1 MNNQHRALSTD
12 YVVCFRGW
20 QAQPLQKAE
29 VNKGR
34 IWLLFVLGAS
44 SLFGVTVVVE
54 NNGSWFP
61 AISRANKAMKVSMKA
76 IEERERLEKLGMLDD
91 VRAEAAEGWVE
102 GSARGD
108 AIGEEGGSGLAS
120 GSTQD
125 AVLAGLREASANAKQ
140 TMKSLE
146 EERKEPTMI
155 PLELYAGDGEDEI
168 AVDVVDMQAEK
179 SMDDDDVEF
188 DDIASLLD
196 EPIPDPIPGQVDES
210 DAPNAGMAEMA
221 EMAVEQDGGVDARQR
236 PVEAVARADAAS
248 QADDRKPLFEISG
261 EDIDASIASRAQQ
274 FKEELER
281 NSADGGSASGV
292 DLSGFSLEELQ
303 KELES
308 RRNSSI

>member
-1 MNNQHRALSTD
+1 
-12 YVVCFRGW
+12 
-20 QAQPLQKAE
+20 
-29 VNKGR
+29 
-34 IWLLFVLGAS
+34 
-44 SLFGVTVVVE
+44 
-54 NNGSWFP
+54 
-61 AISRANKAMKVSMKA
+61 
-76 IEERERLEKLGMLDD
+76 MLDD

-102 GSARGD
+102 GSGRGD

-140 TMKSLE
+140 TTKSLK

-196 EPIPDPIPGQVDES
+196 EPIPDPIPDPIPGQVDES

-221 EMAVEQDGGVDARQR
+221 EEQDGGVDATQR

-261 EDIDASIASRAQQ
+261 EDIDASITSRAQQ

>member
-1 MNNQHRALSTD
+1 M
-12 YVVCFRGW
+12 
-20 QAQPLQKAE
+20 
-29 VNKGR
+29 NKGR

-102 GSARGD
+102 GSRRTE
-108 AIGEEGGSGLAS
+108 AIGEAGGSGVAS

-140 TMKSLE
+140 TMKSLKG
-146 EERKEPTMI
+146 ERKEPSMI
-155 PLELYAGDGEDEI
+155 PLELYAGDGEEEI
-168 AVDVVDMQAEK
+168 AIDVVDMEAEK
-179 SMDDDDVEF
+179 SMDDDVEF

-196 EPIPDPIPGQVDES
+196 EPIPEPIPGQAD
-210 DAPNAGMAEMA
+210 DADSPIGDMPEAAE
-221 EMAVEQDGGVDARQR
+221 EQDDGVDARQR
-236 PVEAVARADAAS
+236 PTEAVAGAADAS

-261 EDIDASIASRAQQ
+261 EDIDASIANRAQQ

-281 NSADGGSASGV
+281 SSTDGGSGSGGRGNPGV
-292 DLSGFSLEELQ
+292 DLSGLTLEELQ
-303 KELES
+303 KELEK
-308 RRNSSI
+308 RNSSM

>member
-1 MNNQHRALSTD
+1 
-12 YVVCFRGW
+12 
-20 QAQPLQKAE
+20 
-29 VNKGR
+29 
-34 IWLLFVLGAS
+34 
-44 SLFGVTVVVE
+44 
-54 NNGSWFP
+54 
-61 AISRANKAMKVSMKA
+61 MKA

-102 GSARGD
+102 GSGRGD

-140 TMKSLE
+140 TTKSLK

-155 PLELYAGDGEDEI
+155 PLELYAGDEEDEI

-221 EMAVEQDGGVDARQR
+221 EEQDGGVD
-236 PVEAVARADAAS
+236 ADAAS